1 MTLLYY
7 DPLFLEHDT
16 GEHPERAERLRQ
28 VMRQLDRTGLRTR
41 CVQPQWPSISRD
53 ALLRVHEAHYLD
65 ALRQAADDGGGR
77 IEEDTV
83 LSARSF
89 DAARRASG
97 AVCNAVARV
106 ISGEDAN
113 AFCAV
118 RPPGHHALADGSMG
132 FCLLN
137 HIAVAAASA
146 VEDHRLNRVLIVD
159 WDVHHGNGAQDFCW
173 NDPQIGYLSIHRWP
187 FYPGTGRASE
197 TGGAVAQGGICN
209 LPTEYGTPRRV
220 ALDRFRSTLEEFA
233 RRIRPELVL
242 ISAGF
247 DAHALD
253 PIGSLD
259 WEIEDFVELTQMVR
273 AVADEYAGGRI
284 VSMLEGG
291 YNPGVLAGCVAA
303 HLEALLE

>member
-28 VMRQLDRTGLRTR
+28 VMRHLDRTGLRQR
-41 CVQPQWPSISRD
+41 CEQPQWPTASRA
-53 ALLRVHEAHYLD
+53 ALLRVHDGDYLD
-65 ALRQAADDGGGR
+65 ALLRAAEGGGGR

-83 LSARSF
+83 LSTRSF

-97 AVCNAVARV
+97 AACDAVGRV
-106 ISGEDAN
+106 LGGEDAN

-118 RPPGHHALADGSMG
+118 RPPGHHALAADAMG

-137 HIAVAAASA
+137 HVAVAAASA
-146 VEDHRLNRVLIVD
+146 VEEHQLNRVLIVD
-159 WDVHHGNGAQDFCW
+159 WDVHHGNGTQDFCW
-173 NDPQIGYLSIHRWP
+173 NDPRIGYLSIHRWP
-187 FYPGTGRASE
+187 FYPGTGRATE
-197 TGGAVAQGGICN
+197 TGGSAAPGGICN
-209 LPTEYGTPRRV
+209 LPTEYGTPRRA
-220 ALDRFRSTLEEFA
+220 ALDRFRSALEEVA
-233 RRIRPELVL
+233 KRMRPELVL
-242 ISAGF
+242 VSAGF

-259 WEIEDFVELTQMVR
+259 WEIEDFIELTQIVR
-273 AVADEYAGGRI
+273 AIADEYADGRI
-284 VSMLEGG
+284 VSVLEGG

-303 HLEALLE
+303 HVEVLLA